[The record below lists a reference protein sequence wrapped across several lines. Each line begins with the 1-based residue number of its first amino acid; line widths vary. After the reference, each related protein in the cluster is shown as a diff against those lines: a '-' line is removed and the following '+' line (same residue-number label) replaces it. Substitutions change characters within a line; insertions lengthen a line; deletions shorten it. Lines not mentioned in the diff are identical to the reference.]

1 MALIISAKVATPAFD
16 LKELKKEL
24 KYFFKSQKK
33 LVEKTTD
40 RGIEIFNIIP
50 SNDFI
55 CSFSTE
61 EGTRIIDNDS
71 KITINKD
78 ITIKEKDSKDDAVY
92 KYKLSIDFTLD
103 DSTEKKAE
111 GILGKSRKIQNF
123 FEYLSKKYQCKI
135 LVHSAGL
142 YAYVLKNG
150 DLVENIIGARTNIFS
165 KRKKYLELKW
175 NDQSIKMFLSI
186 WSIVILLALAIYLLH
201 IYNKPATNQK
211 FLVLVIAIFFLI
223 FTIVSIILL
232 VRSLNR
238 GKCYLDID
246 SSGIY
251 NSAKTYSVF
260 IPWEQ
265 LKSIA
270 FKNKIYRIDEDH
282 KNIKEIDLKKDNSK
296 YVSNLDNN
304 NYDEYVYLKNISE
317 FSKEDVFVLVSDTGD
332 YYIKGFNYN
341 KLPEKIVEIWKEN
354 IK

>member
-16 LKELKKEL
+16 IKELKKEL

-33 LVEKTTD
+33 LIEKPAD
-40 RGIEIFNIIP
+40 RGIEILNITL

-71 KITINKD
+71 KIAINKD

-92 KYKLSIDFTLD
+92 KYKLSIDFMLD
-103 DSTEKKAE
+103 DSTEKKAK
-111 GILGKSRKIQNF
+111 GILGKSRNIQNF
-123 FEYLSKKYQCKI
+123 LEYLSKKYQCKI

-150 DLVENIIGARTNIFS
+150 DLVENIIGTRTNIFS

-175 NDQSIKMFLSI
+175 NDQSIKMLFSI
-186 WSIVILLALAIYLLH
+186 WSIVIFLALTIYLFSL
-201 IYNKPATNQK
+201 YNKPATSQK
-211 FLVLVIAIFFLI
+211 LLVLTLAIFFLI

-265 LKSIA
+265 LQSVA
-270 FKNKIYRIDEDH
+270 FKNKIYKIDEQ

-304 NYDEYVYLKNISE
+304 NYDEYIYLKNISE

-332 YYIKGFNYN
+332 YYIKGFNYT